1 MFRATSSESGI
12 HSSSMDCSQARRD
25 DVIGPIARSSF
36 EFEIFFGPAARI
48 TFLRI
53 IKCGDSGISTA
64 GHKSYYSRA
73 WEFTQFVQCRL
84 QLAAKA
90 HVRRSIQ
97 TDFPMTTLTDR
108 ELEVLIGLRT
118 NWRELYSK
126 ELTRLLTDDT
136 KRAVDR
142 LRMPCDPA
150 LLKTQRGTHIF
161 DDPD

>member
-1 MFRATSSESGI
+1 MIGWLSPFGWVTVRIAKWPLFIPVRWIVSGQAEMTSSLASL
-12 HSSSMDCSQARRD
+12 
-25 DVIGPIARSSF
+25 
-36 EFEIFFGPAARI
+36 
-48 TFLRI
+48 FLRI

-126 ELTRLLTDDT
+126 ELARLVNDDT